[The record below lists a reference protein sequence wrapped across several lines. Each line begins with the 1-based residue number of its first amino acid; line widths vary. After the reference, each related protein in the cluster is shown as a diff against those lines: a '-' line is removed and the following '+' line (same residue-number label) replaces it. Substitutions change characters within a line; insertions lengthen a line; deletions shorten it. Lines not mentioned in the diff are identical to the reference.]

1 MAYKTKTKY
10 ICLVPHEQNR
20 CLTPYLKVK
29 VKVLVAQSC
38 AYSLQPH
45 GL

>member
-10 ICLVPHEQNR
+10 ICLVLHEQNR
-20 CLTPYLKVK
+20 CLTPYLKAK
-29 VKVLVAQSC
+29 VKVLVAPSC
-38 AYSLQPH
+38 ADSLQPH